1 MKLWP
6 RPEDRLAWPSRWGIP
21 SLVLILAFGLRLFRL
36 GDANLWWDEAL
47 AVWAVRK
54 GLLGVTLWTAGDVH
68 PPLFFWFLWA
78 WVQLVGESEFAMR
91 LLSAAFGVLTV
102 AVVYSLGS
110 MLAGRV
116 TGSLASLLTGL
127 ARFHVWWSQELRMY
141 VLAGLL
147 GALSLHC
154 FLRWLRLNRSGCD
167 APARMRYSMLVL
179 YVLSSL
185 GALYTIFLMAAVIL
199 AENITVLSALLRPR
213 GYRTRSLLLEWVI
226 AQFAILGGLGGW
238 LIFSWGRMSTW
249 SVSEPMGLPLF
260 VRLYATLL
268 TTGISTHI
276 ERYTW
281 GVLPPFAI
289 LGLGALVWGQR
300 LRRRREIADSP
311 REALTLVLVTTVSAA
326 AIYLSTLPR
335 SLFYTPRVEARY
347 FLPFAPAFWLLL
359 AWSIVLIVRRWKA
372 AGWAAAAMIAGLW
385 CVYLPG
391 HYTGRY
397 LRDELQSMVRAI
409 ISQAEPGDVVLLDSG
424 GRYPV
429 FLYYYGRISDAA
441 HRPPMIEISPNDGI
455 LTEQRT
461 EELLAPIAERY
472 KRFWLAEVE
481 VNLTDPQH
489 WTEKWLSER
498 YPRVLGLR
506 YGHNALYLYDPQN
519 RPPSLA
525 SDYVPQHGIDLPA
538 GTRGQLKGWEL
549 PVSRYTSEDT
559 AHIALLWEQV
569 PEETVQVSLRNERG
583 QVWLERRAE
592 TDNPQASR
600 RQQFDL
606 PLALMPNGTYD
617 IVLFPA
623 PAQKAV
629 LGRLHV
635 EGAPRGLDIGPADVQ
650 LDAHLGDEIAL
661 TGYALRSVS
670 RRSLQRIATPDKI
683 VVDLYWRAERKPR
696 QDYTVFVHLLG
707 ETLNPRTQG
716 PVWAQHDS
724 QPANDGY
731 PTTQWFEGQ
740 EVIDRHLVAIDEGV
754 PPGRYTIEVGMYT
767 QSDGKRLPVRLG
779 DGRLQGDRVLL
790 ETPVVVIK

>member
-1 MKLWP
+1 M
-6 RPEDRLAWPSRWGIP
+6 
-21 SLVLILAFGLRLFRL
+21 LAFY
-36 GDANLWWDEAL
+36 
-47 AVWAVRK
+47 
-54 GLLGVTLWTAGDVH
+54 
-68 PPLFFWFLWA
+68 
-78 WVQLVGESEFAMR
+78 
-91 LLSAAFGVLTV
+91 VLT
-102 AVVYSLGS
+102 
-110 MLAGRV
+110 
-116 TGSLASLLTGL
+116 
-127 ARFHVWWSQELRMY
+127 
-141 VLAGLL
+141 
-147 GALSLHC
+147 
-154 FLRWLRLNRSGCD
+154 
-167 APARMRYSMLVL
+167 
-179 YVLSSL
+179 SL

-199 AENITVLSALLRPR
+199 VENIIVLSALLCPR
-213 GYRTRSLLLEWVI
+213 GYRRRSLLLEWVV
-226 AQFAILGGLGGW
+226 AQFAIVGGLSVW
-238 LIFSWGRMSTW
+238 LMFSWGRMRTW

-276 ERYTW
+276 DRYTW

-289 LGLGALVWGQR
+289 LGLGGALAWGQW
-300 LRRRREIADSP
+300 LYRRREIADGL
-311 REALTLVLVTTVSAA
+311 REALALVLVISVSAV

-359 AWSIVLIVRRWKA
+359 AWSIVSIGRRWKVV
-372 AGWAAAAMIAGLW
+372 GWVAAAMIVGLW
-385 CVYLPG
+385 CVHLPG

-409 ISQAEPGDVVLLDSG
+409 ISQAQPGDVVLLDSG

-429 FLYYYGRISDAA
+429 FLYHYGRISDATR
-441 HRPPMIEISPNDGI
+441 RPPMIEISPNDGT

-489 WTEKWLSER
+489 WTEKWLSKR
-498 YPRVLGLR
+498 YPRVLALR

-525 SDYVPQHGIDLPA
+525 SDYVPQHVIGLPA
-538 GTRGQLKGWEL
+538 GTNGQLRGWEL
-549 PVSRYTSEDT
+549 PVSRYASEDT
-559 AHIALLWEQV
+559 AHLALLWEQM
-569 PEETVQVSLRNERG
+569 PQEAVQVSLRNQRG
-583 QVWLERRAE
+583 QVWLERRVE
-592 TDNPQASR
+592 TDDPRASH

-606 PLALMPNGTYD
+606 PLSLMPNGTYD

-629 LGRLHV
+629 LGRLRV
-635 EGAPRGLDIGPADVQ
+635 EGAPHGLDIGPAEVQ
-650 LDAHLGDEIAL
+650 LDVRLGDEIAL
-661 TGYALRSVS
+661 TGYTLRSTS
-670 RRSLQRIATPDKI
+670 RRSLQHITVPDKI

-707 ETLNPRTQG
+707 EAFNPRTQG

-767 QSDGKRLPVRLG
+767 HSDGKRLPVRSG
-779 DGRLQGDRVLL
+779 DDGRPQDDRVLL
-790 ETPVVVIK
+790 ETPVVVVK